1 MPAPSAAAPPQSPQP
16 QFGASPVTGPTPNQG
31 YEAAVAQRLGVVL
44 NQLTDMLKLAGAGS
58 DLGKSILKMLNEG
71 SKHVPPGSVTPAAE
85 RGALE
90 RASMQN
96 TQNNAQMQALKAQAA
111 KAAQGG
117 GQGQPGAQQQQM
129 PPQAAAA

>member
-1 MPAPSAAAPPQSPQP
+1 MPAPPAAAQPQSAQP

-44 NQLTDMLKLAGAGS
+44 NQLTDMLKLAGAGT

-71 SKHVPPGSVTPAAE
+71 SKHVPSGSVTPAAE

-96 TQNNAQMQALKAQAA
+96 TQNNAQMQALKQQAA
-111 KAAQGG
+111 QKAQGG
-117 GQGQPGAQQQQM
+117 GQGQPGQQPPQQQQ
-129 PPQAAAA
+129 PPMAA